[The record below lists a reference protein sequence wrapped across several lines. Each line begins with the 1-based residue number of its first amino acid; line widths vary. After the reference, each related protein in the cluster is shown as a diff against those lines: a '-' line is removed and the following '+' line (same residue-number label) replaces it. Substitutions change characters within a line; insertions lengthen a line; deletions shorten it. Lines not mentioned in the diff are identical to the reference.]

1 MPDLLTPYRQY
12 MGYTEKN
19 RKKQKQI
26 FDIIDSMKLD
36 QPRLHETRSG
46 RHHGNLDQDQMTSG
60 EKQKILKE
68 ILLYL
73 GEDDWDTLLELYF
86 LFGAESKLDQI
97 KDSFNKLEK
106 EGKDACSGFDRIL
119 YEGKQ
124 NFEITLQ
131 EVKTARTKVG
141 ITEEM
146 ESRFK
151 KKVRTARKK
160 VKNNKELEISTSNK
174 MVKITKEMGIST
186 RDTSGNSI
194 TSPTELL
201 KFLIQMLKSFK
212 LDFLVQINTN
222 YHLFDYIPPE
232 ALAIVGL
239 SDNLVYRATWVYR
252 AEPPPK
258 KTREEMKEKTLP
270 GVVKLIEIVYLF
282 RKIQHIYTCTLKIF
296 EILNHPV
303 QKQKEIKD
311 ATRKLFVRK
320 QKVDSILNSMYLKQ
334 SQTIDRDSF
343 ETYDPNRV
351 ILHRDRD
358 TLEAYIHD
366 DWDILVEIYHSFDW
380 QSKLQTTENS
390 FENLQKAVEEAFRQ
404 AETFRLDTTE
414 IRSKMLEI
422 TKEMGI
428 STVDTDG
435 NTITKPRKLLKLL
448 VAIINTL
455 YLDFK
460 KEIKKNKAFFKSIPR
475 PHTIKQQVEEG
486 IDNLIKNVYCFRKL
500 QDLCTDA
507 LKLAEILV
515 DYIDRLMAF
524 AMIRHKRLGKDSP
537 FRDMSD
543 DITRIVTGH

>member
-1 MPDLLTPYRQY
+1 
-12 MGYTEKN
+12 
-19 RKKQKQI
+19 
-26 FDIIDSMKLD
+26 
-36 QPRLHETRSG
+36 
-46 RHHGNLDQDQMTSG
+46 
-60 EKQKILKE
+60 
-68 ILLYL
+68 
-73 GEDDWDTLLELYF
+73 
-86 LFGAESKLDQI
+86 
-97 KDSFNKLEK
+97 
-106 EGKDACSGFDRIL
+106 
-119 YEGKQ
+119 
-124 NFEITLQ
+124 
-131 EVKTARTKVG
+131 
-141 ITEEM
+141 
-146 ESRFK
+146 
-151 KKVRTARKK
+151 
-160 VKNNKELEISTSNK
+160 
-174 MVKITKEMGIST
+174 MGIST

-296 EILNHPV
+296 DILNHLV
-303 QKQKEIKD
+303 QKH
-311 ATRKLFVRK
+311 
-320 QKVDSILNSMYLKQ
+320 KVYSILNSMYSKQ
-334 SQTIDRDSF
+334 GLTIDHNFFKTF
-343 ETYDPNRV
+343 EPQSV
-351 ILHRDRD
+351 IGHTDRD

-366 DWDILVEIYHSFDW
+366 DWDILLEIYHSFAW
-380 QSKLQTTENS
+380 QSKLEKTENS

-486 IDNLIKNVYCFRKL
+486 IDNLIKNVYWFRKL